1 MVDDFS
7 AEMRKALSGT
17 EVSASIWTCTSKLTI
32 LKRRTTPGEIMGKM
46 GSSSILN
53 CSYSLSL
60 LVVFGPFLFLSR
72 LTCSLL
78 IGGLYSVQKSEA
90 DDHEAGCSNMLD
102 VHDA

>member
-17 EVSASIWTCTSKLTI
+17 EVSASIWTCTSKLTT
-32 LKRRTTPGEIMGKM
+32 LKRRTMPGEIMGKM
-46 GSSSILN
+46 GFSILN

-60 LVVFGPFLFLSR
+60 LVVVFGPFLFLSR